1 MEVRIKEL
9 MFKDCFVDVKELG
22 GKDNL
27 CLKIVLWKRTCFV
40 DVKELGGKDNLCLK
54 IVLWM

>member
-1 MEVRIKEL
+1 

-27 CLKIVLWKRTCFV
+27 CLKIVFLWMCFV
-40 DVKELGGKDNLCLK
+40 ERT
-54 IVLWM
+54 WR

>member
-1 MEVRIKEL
+1 

-27 CLKIVLWKRTCFV
+27 CLKIVLWMLK
-40 DVKELGGKDNLCLK
+40 NLEVR
-54 IVLWM
+54 ITYV

>member
-1 MEVRIKEL
+1 

-27 CLKIVLWKRTCFV
+27 CLKIGFERT
-40 DVKELGGKDNLCLK
+40 
-54 IVLWM
+54 WR

>member
-1 MEVRIKEL
+1 MFKDCFVDVKELGGKDNL

-27 CLKIVLWKRTCFV
+27 CLKIVLW
-40 DVKELGGKDNLCLK
+40 
-54 IVLWM
+54 M

>member
-1 MEVRIKEL
+1 

-27 CLKIVLWKRTCFV
+27 CLNINYPYL
-40 DVKELGGKDNLCLK
+40 KELSQGCLK

>member
-1 MEVRIKEL
+1 

-27 CLKIVLWKRTCFV
+27 CLNIKIV
-40 DVKELGGKDNLCLK
+40 NLCLK